1 VQLIGVRS
9 PERATPEGLREIAG
23 YADAVGPSKDLVT
36 PAFVEAAH
44 AAGLAVHP
52 YTFRRENAFLPPEL
66 RSSDDPAGIG
76 DLAAELRAYFDLGV
90 DAVFTDNPDVAAGV
104 R

>member
-1 VQLIGVRS
+1 VPLVRLIGE
-9 PERATPEGLREIAG
+9 PDGLREIAG
-23 YADAVGPSKDLVT
+23 YADGVGPSKSLVDR
-36 PAFVEAAH
+36 AFVDAAH
-44 AAGLAVHP
+44 AAGLVVHP

-76 DLAAELRAYFDLGV
+76 DLAGELRRYFDLGV
-90 DAVFTDNPDVAAGV
+90 DGVFTDNPDVAA